1 MVFSRVDNSNSSEP
15 KFLLV
20 VDSNTSGASGI
31 KALLK
36 QFGYKVWCVNSA
48 AEALELSDIVMPSL
62 VLLRE
67 VGDMT
72 QVYFTREFKQL
83 DKSGKASV
91 LVITSGKDEASERAC
106 LAAGAVTCL
115 RLPLNIETLYR
126 TIQVAIEQVPRMNL
140 RINTKFPVVI
150 DDETVNCNQGKF
162 AITLSESGLFLPT
175 PDPCPLKTKIP
186 LKFKVAGRILSA
198 ETLVIY
204 AHKQGNQTNFIPGMG
219 LQFVR
224 ISDRDLEQIRLFIRE
239 EVRKGITTSPRA

>member
-1 MVFSRVDNSNSSEP
+1 MVFSSVDNSNFER

-20 VDSNTSGASGI
+20 VDSNSTGASGI

-36 QFGYKVWCVNSA
+36 QFRYRVWSVSSA

-62 VLLRE
+62 VIVRE
-67 VGDMT
+67 IGDMT
-72 QVYFTREFKQL
+72 QIEFTREFKRL
-83 DKSGKASV
+83 DSSGKASV
-91 LVITSGKDEASERAC
+91 VVITSAKDEASERAC

-150 DDETVNCNQGKF
+150 DDETVSRDQGKF
-162 AITLSESGLFLPT
+162 ATTLSESGLFLPT
-175 PDPCPLKTKIP
+175 PDPCPLNTKIP
-186 LKFKVAGRILSA
+186 LRFKVAGKILSA
-198 ETLVIY
+198 EAVVIY
-204 AHKQGNQTNFIPGMG
+204 AYKQGNQTNFKPGMG

-239 EVRKGITTSPRA
+239 EIRKGISTSPRT